1 MLSGL
6 GIKGVKILLDP
17 QIHYLQCGELV
28 LKLVAGAGTVA
39 VMQAESKIG
48 RVGRVGRGVEAQGVG
63 KLLHVDILDGSLSE
77 ERVALGG
84 IVFFL
89 GRAGD
94 DVY

>member
-1 MLSGL
+1 MRMLSGL

-48 RVGRVGRGVEAQGVG
+48 GVGRGVEARGFG
-63 KLLHVDILDGSLSE
+63 KLLQVDILDGSLSE

-94 DVY
+94 DVH